1 MFGKKKDGKQAILQ
15 ALQTDETLVALLGET
30 LGSDFE
36 AWYNTR
42 RKNQPSRL
50 VTETGEFVSEFTANG
65 QTYYIRNPK
74 EGLPLKRAMELEKM
88 SVVVPFNASFDS
100 LISSLMRMKKIVN
113 SFFGNA
119 TPDVM
124 PLMEEIVNMEKGLR
138 GGDDREHPPALV
150 MCTLFIYRPGED
162 LRQWSMND
170 AKDKIKDWLAEGL
183 IFDDFFSLATLWST
197 RKYTLLGELLEKI
210 KRGLRV
216 FGLQDI

>member
-88 SVVVPFNASFDS
+88 SVVVPFNAGLGEVVAS
-100 LISSLMRMKKIVN
+100 LQRMKAITN
-113 SFFGNA
+113 TFAGAGSMNITG
-119 TPDVM
+119 
-124 PLMEEIVNMEKGLR
+124 LIEEIVNLEKGLR
-138 GGDDREHPPALV
+138 GEGDRKYPASLM
-150 MCTLFIYRPGED
+150 MCTLFIYEPGED
-162 LRQWSMND
+162 LRVWDVQSANR
-170 AKDKIKDWLAEGL
+170 KIDNWVAEGL
-183 IFDDFFSLATLWST
+183 LFEDFFSLAMRWST
-197 RKYTLLGELLEKI
+197 HKYVLQAESLEKV
-210 KRGLRV
+210 KRALRV
-216 FGLQDI
+216 FRLQDI